1 MGKRPRTEEDEE
13 TAFPRGGG
21 GGGEKKMAQPD
32 ESSAFPRGGGGGG
45 VTHEQRPIKA
55 SKKKAPRMFTDEVRP
70 SLAIECTRRCTRPP
84 RDEVHPAR
92 HPPSAP
98 RASPMK

>member
-13 TAFPRGGG
+13 TAFPRGG

-70 SLAIECTRRCTRPP
+70 SLAIECPRRCT
-84 RDEVHPAR
+84 EVHPAR

-98 RASPMK
+98 RASPMT